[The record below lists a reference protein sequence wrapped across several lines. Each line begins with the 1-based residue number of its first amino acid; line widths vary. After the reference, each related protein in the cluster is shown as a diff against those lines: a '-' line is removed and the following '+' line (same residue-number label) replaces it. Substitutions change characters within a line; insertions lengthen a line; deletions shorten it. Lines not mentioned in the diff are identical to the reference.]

1 MQYSKYQNY
10 IISFLVGLAAAI
22 LIMSLAV
29 KKDDLIVSMFGSSYF
44 ENYNLVTVDKLEFW
58 KYVLWN
64 RFKLLVF
71 WILIGQ
77 ARNYEGVYIGAVGV
91 IGAFLGVI
99 ASALVM
105 NYGFGGIGVFLALTL
120 PHGIFYFISAFLVVK
135 KRGVGIIR
143 WQKTAIIWGL
153 ILLSLLLGVTLE
165 SLISPVL
172 VYKICKIV

>member
-1 MQYSKYQNY
+1 
-10 IISFLVGLAAAI
+10 
-22 LIMSLAV
+22 
-29 KKDDLIVSMFGSSYF
+29 
-44 ENYNLVTVDKLEFW
+44 
-58 KYVLWN
+58 
-64 RFKLLVF
+64 
-71 WILIGQ
+71 
-77 ARNYEGVYIGAVGV
+77 IGAVGV